1 MLRWDAVRAVTFIT
15 CECGAQ
21 VAPIVASTEPGVAFT
36 FEGICPVCLLEIQV
50 GLACRENI
58 VPSDLSEL

>member
-1 MLRWDAVRAVTFIT
+1 MKAVVYLT
-15 CECGAQ
+15 CACGAH
-21 VAPIVASTEPGVAFT
+21 VAPIMAFLPEPGVAFE

-50 GLACRENI
+50 GFASKLTT